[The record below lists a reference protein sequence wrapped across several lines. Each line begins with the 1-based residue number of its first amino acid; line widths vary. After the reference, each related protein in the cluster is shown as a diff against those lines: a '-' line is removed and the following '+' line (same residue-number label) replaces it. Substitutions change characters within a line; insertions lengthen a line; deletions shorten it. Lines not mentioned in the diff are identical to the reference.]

1 MKINNKKNID
11 RIWTRKAVLT
21 IAFTAAIMGVL
32 FFLYIS
38 PDASITKYHIIIAI
52 SLFFIIVSVIGA
64 LHKPYYFYFDD
75 INDVLVFRYYP
86 IGIFNSKKNSIQIPK
101 DHLVKFEMSKF
112 FFGLEEKLVLYQK
125 YRTKVAKYSPIS
137 LSAVSKK
144 DREKLKLA
152 LGKYSLL
159 K

>member
-11 RIWTRKAVLT
+11 HIWTRKAVLT
-21 IAFTAAIMGVL
+21 IAFTLAIVGVL

-38 PDASITKYHIIIAI
+38 PEASITKYHIIIAI
-52 SLFFIIVSVIGA
+52 SLLFIVISIVGA

-86 IGIFNSKKNSIQIPK
+86 IGILHSKKNSIQIPK
-101 DHLVKFEMSKF
+101 EHLVKFEITKF
-112 FFGLEEKLVLYQK
+112 FFGLEEKLTLYQK
-125 YRTKVAKYSPIS
+125 YRKKVAKYSPIS
-137 LSAVSKK
+137 LSAVSRK
-144 DREKLKLA
+144 DREKLKLT
-152 LGKYSLL
+152 LEKYSQL